1 MCKHT
6 TGAANLDKLLCS
18 FLVAVIH
25 LNKMPE
31 VEVLLIFWDFCQ
43 CSQETVLFKLHVP
56 LIC

>member
-18 FLVAVIH
+18 FLVAE
-25 LNKMPE
+25 MPE